1 MVGGPKGGWL
11 GPLPHL
17 LGVKVASL
25 FGNQRTGW
33 FVAQMKEED
42 LNFLSELLESGD
54 VVPVIE
60 RTYPL
65 EETAAA
71 LRYLGEGHAQGKNV
85 ISV

>member
-1 MVGGPKGGWL
+1 M
-11 GPLPHL
+11 
-17 LGVKVASL
+17 
-25 FGNQRTGW
+25 
-33 FVAQMKEED
+33 AQTSEED

-71 LRYLGEGHAQGKNV
+71 LRYLGEGHAQGKTV